1 MPNYKSKYL
10 ENIRKIKEWMKQN
23 KTTKPPTAS
32 AKNTEERKLGQ
43 MISNIRQNVIK
54 PFNLLNTDEERTEF
68 LKKHKGAEEVIEIVN
83 WIDTNNVPVKL
94 QQAREIKRWMEERD
108 TKKPPRIKG
117 TEVSQEEKRL
127 GRALDAI
134 RQYMIKPY
142 KSLKNEEERRKFEEK
157 YPEIIEIL
165 EIINLIDMKNNVS
178 INLEHARKIKEWME
192 NNNTKIPPSSIAEDE
207 TEKRLGQALSRIRK
221 NLIKPLR
228 ILRTKEEREEFI
240 KRHPDINEIMEI
252 VEKIDENDPRRKKL
266 ELAKKAKDEVR
277 RKNGEAKALQEK
289 VQEELSKREIS
300 K

>member
-1 MPNYKSKYL
+1 MKNYKSKYL
-10 ENIRKIKEWMKQN
+10 ENIRKIKEWMEQN

-32 AKNTEERKLGQ
+32 AKNAEDRKLGQ

-54 PFNLLNTDEERTEF
+54 PFNLLNTDEERAEF

-94 QQAREIKRWMEERD
+94 QQAREIKRWMEERN

-127 GRALDAI
+127 GKALDAI

>member
-1 MPNYKSKYL
+1 MKNYKSKYL
-10 ENIRKIKEWMKQN
+10 ENIRKIKEWMEQN

-32 AKNTEERKLGQ
+32 AKNAEERKLGQ

-54 PFNLLNTDEERTEF
+54 PFNLLNTDEERAEF
-68 LKKHKGAEEVIEIVN
+68 LKKHKGAEEIIEIVN

-94 QQAREIKRWMEERD
+94 QQAREIKRWMEERN

-142 KSLKNEEERRKFEEK
+142 KSLKNEEERREFEEK

>member
-1 MPNYKSKYL
+1 MKNYKSKYL
-10 ENIRKIKEWMKQN
+10 ENIRKIKEWMEQN

-32 AKNTEERKLGQ
+32 AKNAEERKLGQ

-54 PFNLLNTDEERTEF
+54 PFNLLNTDEERAEF
-68 LKKHKGAEEVIEIVN
+68 LKKHKGAEEIIEIVN

-94 QQAREIKRWMEERD
+94 QQAREIKRWMEERN

-240 KRHPDINEIMEI
+240 KRHPDINEIMGI

>member
-1 MPNYKSKYL
+1 MKNYKSKYL
-10 ENIRKIKEWMKQN
+10 ENIRKIKEWMEQN

-32 AKNTEERKLGQ
+32 AKNAEERKLGQ

-54 PFNLLNTDEERTEF
+54 PFNLLNTDEERAEF
-68 LKKHKGAEEVIEIVN
+68 LKKHKGAEEIIEIVN

-94 QQAREIKRWMEERD
+94 QQAREIKRWMEERN

-266 ELAKKAKDEVR
+266 ELAKKAKDEAK
-277 RKNGEAKALQEK
+277 RKNEEAKALQEK

>member
-1 MPNYKSKYL
+1 MKNYKSKYL
-10 ENIRKIKEWMKQN
+10 ENIRKIKEWMEQN

-32 AKNTEERKLGQ
+32 AKNAEERKLGQ

-54 PFNLLNTDEERTEF
+54 PFNLLNTDEERAEF
-68 LKKHKGAEEVIEIVN
+68 LKKHKGAEEIIEIVN

-94 QQAREIKRWMEERD
+94 QQAREIKRWMEERN

>member
-1 MPNYKSKYL
+1 MKNYKSKYL
-10 ENIRKIKEWMKQN
+10 ENIRKIKEWMEQN

-32 AKNTEERKLGQ
+32 AKNAEDRKLGQ

-54 PFNLLNTDEERTEF
+54 PFNLLNTDEERAEF
-68 LKKHKGAEEVIEIVN
+68 LKKHKGAEEIIEIVN

-94 QQAREIKRWMEERD
+94 QQAREIKRWMEERN

-127 GRALDAI
+127 GKALDAI

>member
-83 WIDTNNVPVKL
+83 WIDTNNVSVKL

-117 TEVSQEEKRL
+117 TEVSK
-127 GRALDAI
+127 
-134 RQYMIKPY
+134 
-142 KSLKNEEERRKFEEK
+142 
-157 YPEIIEIL
+157 
-165 EIINLIDMKNNVS
+165 
-178 INLEHARKIKEWME
+178 
-192 NNNTKIPPSSIAEDE
+192 
-207 TEKRLGQALSRIRK
+207 
-221 NLIKPLR
+221 
-228 ILRTKEEREEFI
+228 
-240 KRHPDINEIMEI
+240 DIW
-252 VEKIDENDPRRKKL
+252 
-266 ELAKKAKDEVR
+266 
-277 RKNGEAKALQEK
+277 
-289 VQEELSKREIS
+289 
-300 K
+300 

>member
-1 MPNYKSKYL
+1 MKNYKSKYL
-10 ENIRKIKEWMKQN
+10 ENIRKIKEWMEQN

-32 AKNTEERKLGQ
+32 AKNAEERKLGQ

-54 PFNLLNTDEERTEF
+54 PFNLLNTDEERAEF

-94 QQAREIKRWMEERD
+94 QQAREIKRWMEERN